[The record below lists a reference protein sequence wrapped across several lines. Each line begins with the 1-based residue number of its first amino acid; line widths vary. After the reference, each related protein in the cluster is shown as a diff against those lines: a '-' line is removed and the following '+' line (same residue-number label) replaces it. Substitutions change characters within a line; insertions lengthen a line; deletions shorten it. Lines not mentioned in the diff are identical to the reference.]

1 MRFSTCLKRVLHIN
15 FSAPQSF
22 QHVSIIYTLQG
33 TNIPGLGKR
42 KIIFKMPL
50 KGDMLGPK
58 RVRPLHTD
66 TTEIVGFEMMSKI
79 NSRPKTSTELERC
92 VDLIMP
98 IIGAVIKV
106 LTLVSLYTQG
116 GKRSTNALWQNAI
129 MIM

>member
-1 MRFSTCLKRVLHIN
+1 
-15 FSAPQSF
+15 
-22 QHVSIIYTLQG
+22 
-33 TNIPGLGKR
+33 
-42 KIIFKMPL
+42 
-50 KGDMLGPK
+50 MLGPK

-106 LTLVSLYTQG
+106 LTLVQFIYTG
-116 GKRSTNALWQNAI
+116 WKKKY
-129 MIM
+129 